1 MKNTQNSSTRGVG
14 WVGHEAGILWGGW
27 VGSNMG
33 CRYKVAPVQQD
44 GTQGKSQQAGS
55 QGQNATHRCHQN
67 KANFVTDGRK
77 NAATRGG
84 HSAL

>member
-44 GTQGKSQQAGS
+44 GTQPQAR
-55 QGQNATHRCHQN
+55 TEHQLDQ
-67 KANFVTDGRK
+67 APDAR
-77 NAATRGG
+77 ARR
-84 HSAL
+84 